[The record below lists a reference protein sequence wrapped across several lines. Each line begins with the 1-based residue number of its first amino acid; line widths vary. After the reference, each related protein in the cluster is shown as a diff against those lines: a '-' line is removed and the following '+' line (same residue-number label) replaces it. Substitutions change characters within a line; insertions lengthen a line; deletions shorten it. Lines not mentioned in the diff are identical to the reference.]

1 MLHLLAMARA
11 AGVDLELNDF
21 QAISDRTPFLAD
33 LKPSGRFVMED
44 VHKVCSLQRLSDFI
58 LLLSRVVMTAEG
70 EVSLIPSLLPVF
82 KRCALSC
89 LCSAS

>member
-1 MLHLLAMARA
+1 MQSTDYAVSSYALGALRIRSASRCFQVLHLLAMARA

-44 VHKVCSLQRLSDFI
+44 VHKVCSLQRLSGYI
-58 LLLSRVVMTAEG
+58 LL
-70 EVSLIPSLLPVF
+70 
-82 KRCALSC
+82 
-89 LCSAS
+89 

>member
-11 AGVDLELNDF
+11 AGVNLELNDF

-44 VHKVCSLQRLSDFI
+44 VHKVCILQSLSVH
-58 LLLSRVVMTAEG
+58 LLL
-70 EVSLIPSLLPVF
+70 
-82 KRCALSC
+82 
-89 LCSAS
+89 